1 MVKLR
6 KGPVCQGTLS
16 DGSCCE
22 ARVERPGD
30 RCPVCLERAVSST
43 DVESRRRLAA
53 EPNLPA
59 GIFELLGA
67 DADDDVRLAVAS
79 RADCPLVVLQELE
92 RDDHDGVRAAATAGL
107 SSAFAPRVLQEP
119 EAGNLFSRAEL
130 DALGQADTASSED
143 PFGPPA
149 LGRASSLPPA
159 APAGDPEPV
168 VTPPPPRVRRV
179 AAARE
184 DVLFSGIDEI
194 LSRLDALSSRLSSL
208 ESVLASTGERLG
220 AINNRLD
227 GLGDG
232 AELAPPAVAMPAAA
246 PAAESGSL
254 LPVVHP
260 AELGT
265 GPVIR
270 TDIVAAAWLAVL
282 PLLARQRD
290 RGTRA
295 PSVSVAH
302 DPVAGPF
309 AATAG
314 VAVAELLPARADR
327 AGETPV
333 IDGEVIDS
341 QVIDSAVV
349 DAAPSPRP
357 AARDARQAHRRQPM
371 HSRRRGLFR

>member
-1 MVKLR
+1 M
-6 KGPVCQGTLS
+6 
-16 DGSCCE
+16 
-22 ARVERPGD
+22 
-30 RCPVCLERAVSST
+30 CLERAVSST